1 MPDDINSIWIDSTFS
16 EPGEGS
22 EDVTHQVQFTE
33 ADTIGAYSM
42 PVIYRAGEAIT
53 LEKNIQVEFFQE
65 INTISGIN
73 NLAHEYF
80 VYEPPVNSGVGIHI
94 VEFFTK
100 PTVSGYKNIDMLYST
115 GYYTVSGVVSKKVVF
130 TAGNEYPDYDNVP
143 IAFYTLA
150 SVSGVADRIVNYTN
164 FSGNLTPSGV
174 PIPYNNGT
182 YICLTEYFDAYTAT
196 SGIVDR
202 IVDITFAGWV
212 DFPITADVYSADQT
226 IKEGYT
232 TEVNTI
238 SGSIQVNYCALENYA
253 TINFESAVIS
263 GTIGYLENDIYSA
276 EVSQGVLT
284 LDIDL
289 FSLKITNFSLGIGE
303 YTTASGLISV
313 DIEDDV
319 CAVSTSGTY
328 FLLDGVQVPV
338 TFSGIT
344 DGYRMFYDG
353 NFDSLEGPTTF
364 TVHAENECG
373 DILEQD
379 IYLTFGYI
387 VEYNNER
394 GSLNNIDYGFGNKVV
409 VRVTA
414 ENYASCPKLSGLA
427 WEFESKEQFNSD
439 LRASI
444 TGYEEYSGRED
455 LSASIYPQSTAY
467 YYEKEFTVVVNAK
480 DFAGNE
486 MTPLILRYRIE
497 DKP

>member
-1 MPDDINSIWIDSTFS
+1 
-16 EPGEGS
+16 
-22 EDVTHQVQFTE
+22 
-33 ADTIGAYSM
+33 
-42 PVIYRAGEAIT
+42 
-53 LEKNIQVEFFQE
+53 
-65 INTISGIN
+65 
-73 NLAHEYF
+73 
-80 VYEPPVNSGVGIHI
+80 
-94 VEFFTK
+94 
-100 PTVSGYKNIDMLYST
+100 
-115 GYYTVSGVVSKKVVF
+115 VSGVVSKKVVF
-130 TAGNEYPDYDNVP
+130 TAGNEYLDSDNVP
-143 IAFYTLA
+143 IAFYTSA
-150 SVSGVADRIVNYTN
+150 SVSGVVDRIVNYTN

-174 PIPYNNGT
+174 PIPYNNGI

-196 SGIVDR
+196 SGVVDR
-202 IVDITFAGWV
+202 VVDITFAGWV
-212 DFPITADVYSADQT
+212 NFPVLADIYSVDQGLE
-226 IKEGYT
+226 KGYT
-232 TEVNTI
+232 VETTTI
-238 SGSIQVNYCALENYA
+238 SGSIQVNYLDTYSSALTTSGIVSDVYCSLEDYA
-253 TINFESAVIS
+253 QVNFESAVIS
-263 GTIGYLENDIYSA
+263 GAIGYLENDIYST

-284 LDIDL
+284 LDVDL

-328 FLLDGVQVPV
+328 FLLDGIQVPV

-364 TVHAENECG
+364 TAHAENVCG
-373 DILEQD
+373 DIIERD
-379 IYLTFGYI
+379 FYLTFGYI
-387 VEYNNER
+387 VTFVNEE
-394 GSLNNIDYGFGNKVV
+394 GGTNNIDYGFNNKVA

-414 ENYASCPKLSGLA
+414 ENYATCPRLNGLA

-439 LRASI
+439 LGASI

-467 YYEKEFTVVVNAK
+467 YYEKEFTIVVNAK